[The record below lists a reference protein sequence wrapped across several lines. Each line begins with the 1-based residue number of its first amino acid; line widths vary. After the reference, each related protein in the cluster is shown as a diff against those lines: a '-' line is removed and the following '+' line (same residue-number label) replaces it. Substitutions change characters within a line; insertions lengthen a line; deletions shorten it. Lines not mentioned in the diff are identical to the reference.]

1 MSLGIGSVVKINSP
15 QEDDE
20 WTSDM
25 LACVGCYGVVSKMDG
40 PCLVYVDILAISQG
54 FWFMRSE
61 CMEITEHAEI
71 EKVYFGFI
79 DE

>member
-1 MSLGIGSVVKINSP
+1 MSLGIGSVVKINNP

-25 LACVGCYGVVSKMDG
+25 LACVGFYGVVSKFDG
-40 PCLVYVDILAISQG
+40 PCLIYVEMVDISRG

-61 CMEITEHAEI
+61 CTEITEHAEI